1 MTSLDKDLQKNKKN
15 IEDFFTIAKR
25 VRAHLQNVVSGSV
38 KKNGYIIFISDVA
51 GSKKYLRPINESL
64 YINDGRL
71 FEQSYELFL
80 KTVSKI
86 KSKELYFEEE
96 EKENINSF
104 LYTIQQ
110 SIGAGLDLM
119 VDPNSARKHVGNRFE
134 ELIRVVF
141 TLIGVS
147 NKRIVLRIPYETDEG
162 EKIYKCENDLVLSPY
177 SSVASTPEQL
187 DEKEVVVSVKT
198 TSKDRMGKMFI
209 DKILLEKFV
218 KHPQK
223 VIGIFNNDVQRK
235 NNNDISF
242 TLVSGLFMVYT
253 KFLTEIEGIYYLDP
267 PPTALK
273 EPFNRHMKP
282 FSELITGDI
291 SVLLIP

>member
-1 MTSLDKDLQKNKKN
+1 MISLDKDLQKNKNN
-15 IEDFFTIAKR
+15 IEDFFNIAKR
-25 VRAHLQNVVSGSV
+25 VRAYLPNVLSGSV
-38 KKNGYIIFISDVA
+38 KKNGYIIFVSDVA
-51 GSKKYLRPINESL
+51 GSKRFLRPINEAL
-64 YINDGRL
+64 YVNDDRL
-71 FEQSYELFL
+71 FEMAYDLFL
-80 KTVSKI
+80 QTVSKI
-86 KSKELYFEEE
+86 KSKTIGFETDEMI
-96 EKENINSF
+96 NINSF
-104 LYTIQQ
+104 LYTVQQ
-110 SIGAGLDLM
+110 SIGAGLDMM

-141 TLIGVS
+141 TMIGIS
-147 NKRIVLRIPYETDEG
+147 NKRIVLRIPYDTDEG

-177 SSVASTPEQL
+177 ENVISTPEQL

-253 KFLTEIEGIYYLDP
+253 KFLTEVEGVYYLDP

-273 EPFNRHMKP
+273 EPYNRYMKP
-282 FSELITGDI
+282 FSELITNDI
-291 SVLLIP
+291 NKLFTP